1 MAKLINFRLALGRYT
16 RVEVMR
22 KNVSLRADVIKYF
35 QRQTKKTSVHL
46 LYLMEIW
53 VLILHV

>member
-22 KNVSLRADVIKYF
+22 KNVSLRADVIKMISE
-35 QRQTKKTSVHL
+35 TN
-46 LYLMEIW
+46 
-53 VLILHV
+53 